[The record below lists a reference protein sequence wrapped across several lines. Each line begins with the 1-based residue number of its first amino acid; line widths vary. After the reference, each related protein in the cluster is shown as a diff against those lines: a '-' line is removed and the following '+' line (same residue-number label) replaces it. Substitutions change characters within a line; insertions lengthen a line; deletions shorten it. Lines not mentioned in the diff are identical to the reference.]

1 MFRIDTIYTPDIV
14 ARRLL
19 FWSPSTGTFF
29 LRSFAHN
36 NLELDDIKCLWI
48 EVLFPK
54 SKSFFIGFICRSP
67 DLSKHLSK
75 NVNCKLE
82 SMLTNISLEN
92 KECILSVIIW
102 STRTTKN

>member
-1 MFRIDTIYTPDIV
+1 MFRVDTIYTAEIV
-14 ARRLL
+14 AWRLL
-19 FWSPSTGTFF
+19 FWSPSTGKFF
-29 LRSFAHN
+29 LWSFAHN
-36 NLELDDIKCLWI
+36 NLELDNIKCLWI

-54 SKSFFIGFICRSP
+54 SEGFFIGFISRSP
-67 DLSKHLSK
+67 DSSKHLSK

-102 STRTTKN
+102 STQTAKN

>member
-1 MFRIDTIYTPDIV
+1 MFRIDTIYTLEIV

-29 LRSFAHN
+29 LWSFTHN

-54 SKSFFIGFICRSP
+54 FL
-67 DLSKHLSK
+67 DLFVVHQIYQNIFQK
-75 NVNCKLE
+75 
-82 SMLTNISLEN
+82 MLIANWNQCLRTSL
-92 KECILSVIIW
+92 W
-102 STRTTKN
+102 RTKNAF

>member
-1 MFRIDTIYTPDIV
+1 MFRIDTIYTPEIV

-19 FWSPSTGTFF
+19 FWSPSTGS
-29 LRSFAHN
+29 LAHN

-54 SKSFFIGFICRSP
+54 SESFFIGFICRSP